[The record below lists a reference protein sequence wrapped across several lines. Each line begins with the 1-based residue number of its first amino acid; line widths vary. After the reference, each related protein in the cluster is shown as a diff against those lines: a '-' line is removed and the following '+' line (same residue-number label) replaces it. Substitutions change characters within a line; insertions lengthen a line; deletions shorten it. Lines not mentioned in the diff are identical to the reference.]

1 MAIAG
6 ARLVGMDE
14 GLQQQGPHPIARLPV
29 RRQTAGQL
37 TQEMGGQVGYADPRQ
52 DQETGVGHHAGEVAA
67 AGGLAPAEPLIPIF
81 EGEAGRLTGGGAQVT
96 LGAVEQVAQLRPT
109 QGLVPQGVLGQ
120 ELVVGGAFRG
130 GVHHHEVDGT
140 QGGQVARDFSHRQ
153 RRWRHRGGCRARG
166 PAGKGV
172 AAGKV
177 TAPRRWSSASARRA
191 LPRQRWPW
199 ALVQFSQSHTRSAR
213 ARRLRAGS

>member
-1 MAIAG
+1 M
-6 ARLVGMDE
+6 R
-14 GLQQQGPHPIARLPV
+14 
-29 RRQTAGQL
+29 
-37 TQEMGGQVGYADPRQ
+37 GQVGYADPRQ
-52 DQETGVGHHAGEVAA
+52 DQEAGVGHHAGEVAA
-67 AGGLAPAEPLIPIF
+67 AGGLAPAEPLVAIF

-109 QGLVPQGVLGQ
+109 QGLVPQGVLGH
-120 ELVVGGAFRG
+120 ELVVPVAVPRRWSTTTRSMGPR
-130 GVHHHEVDGT
+130 
-140 QGGQVARDFSHRQ
+140 VARSPVTSAS
-153 RRWRHRGGCRARG
+153 GSGAGATVAGAGRG